1 IQKCI
6 PLVGLAVQLILEKD
20 RGRGF
25 ERFPSQ
31 RHSGFLG
38 REVPLLRI
46 AFLAS
51 SDEVGPCIASTA
63 SPGEHVIDSEVASR
77 AAVLAFKVIAFEYI
91 LPGKRN
97 ALVGGVNVSVESY
110 DGGHRE
116 TLRDGMQ
123 PVPVCRLNQ
132 LTFLQVNQHEC
143 TLNGTNHEWTKI
155 LIQYQHSADHA
166 GNIESNF
173 QVTKA
178 GWRFSEQYPS
188 GLDELMGNP
197 AGVDIPNAVRC
208 EAIHPYLTRGMDNLF
223 LPQNDTDVV
232 DLIGAT
238 AEEREAA
245 RLTVAHTIHRPAFLG
260 LLNRIAVGTVAT
272 GAEFLLQEP

>member
-1 IQKCI
+1 MVAYQYSILMAIQKCI

-20 RGRGF
+20 RVRGF

-110 DGGHRE
+110 DGRHRE
-116 TLRDGMQ
+116 ALRDGMQ
-123 PVPVCRLNQ
+123 PMPVRRFDHF
-132 LTFLQVNQHEC
+132 TFFKVYQHKC
-143 TLNGTNHEWTKI
+143 TLYGTHHERTKI
-155 LIQYQHSADHA
+155 LI
-166 GNIESNF
+166 
-173 QVTKA
+173 
-178 GWRFSEQYPS
+178 
-188 GLDELMGNP
+188 
-197 AGVDIPNAVRC
+197 
-208 EAIHPYLTRGMDNLF
+208 
-223 LPQNDTDVV
+223 
-232 DLIGAT
+232 
-238 AEEREAA
+238 
-245 RLTVAHTIHRPAFLG
+245 
-260 LLNRIAVGTVAT
+260 
-272 GAEFLLQEP
+272 

>member
-1 IQKCI
+1 MVAYQYSILMAIQKCI

-20 RGRGF
+20 RVRGF

-51 SDEVGPCIASTA
+51 SDEGGPCIASTA

-110 DGGHRE
+110 DGRPRGALQDR
-116 TLRDGMQ
+116 MQ
-123 PVPVCRLNQ
+123 PMPRRGFDHFDSFGVY
-132 LTFLQVNQHEC
+132 QHK
-143 TLNGTNHEWTKI
+143 GRHYGADHERTKV
-155 LIQYQHSADHA
+155 LMEDQHSADDA
-166 GNIESNF
+166 GNIEPTF
-173 QVTKA
+173 QVTK
-178 GWRFSEQYPS
+178 Q
-188 GLDELMGNP
+188 
-197 AGVDIPNAVRC
+197 AV
-208 EAIHPYLTRGMDNLF
+208 AVSTLPFAHGIHSN
-223 LPQNDTDVV
+223 
-232 DLIGAT
+232 
-238 AEEREAA
+238 
-245 RLTVAHTIHRPAFLG
+245 
-260 LLNRIAVGTVAT
+260 
-272 GAEFLLQEP
+272 